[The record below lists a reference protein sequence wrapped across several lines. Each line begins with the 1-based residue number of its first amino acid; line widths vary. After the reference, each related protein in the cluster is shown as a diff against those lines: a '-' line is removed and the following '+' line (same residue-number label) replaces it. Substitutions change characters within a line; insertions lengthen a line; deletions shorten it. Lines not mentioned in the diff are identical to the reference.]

1 MYNFSYFKE
10 HDQKEL
16 LTFLHKHPFV
26 FLTGS
31 FSNGAQVATQV
42 PVLIEERDGALFI
55 QGHIMRKTDHHK
67 ALIENPKALAVFTGP
82 HTYVSASW
90 YENPLSG
97 STWNYMSVHLH
108 GNIRFMS
115 NEELV
120 QFMRKFTLKFEGG
133 NEDSPT
139 IYDNLPASYTDK
151 MMPAI
156 VGFELKADT
165 IENVFKLSQNKDEKT
180 YRNIISNL
188 KAQGGNA
195 SLVAEEM
202 VNRTNKVFPKN

>member
-1 MYNFSYFKE
+1 M
-10 HDQKEL
+10 
-16 LTFLHKHPFV
+16 
-26 FLTGS
+26 
-31 FSNGAQVATQV
+31 
-42 PVLIEERDGALFI
+42 
-55 QGHIMRKTDHHK
+55 
-67 ALIENPKALAVFTGP
+67 
-82 HTYVSASW
+82 
-90 YENPLSG
+90 